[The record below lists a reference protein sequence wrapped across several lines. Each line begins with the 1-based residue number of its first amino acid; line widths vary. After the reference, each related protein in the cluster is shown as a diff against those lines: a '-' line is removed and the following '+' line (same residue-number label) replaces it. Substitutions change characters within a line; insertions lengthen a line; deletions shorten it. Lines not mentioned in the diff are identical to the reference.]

1 MKSDTFASKVN
12 KVYDD
17 DDDDDDDAIVSADM

>member
-1 MKSDTFASKVN
+1 MKSDTFASRVN
-12 KVYDD
+12 KVY